1 MSFGDAPERDVA
13 IDFDAECAAR
23 PGEVLNEKT
32 DQIITWKVGDAVLT
46 LTLTLTQ
53 IQTLTIALTLT
64 LTLTLTLALTWKVG
78 DEVLT
83 ELIIRLCN
91 DFPTTEREVRY
102 YMELGPTPT
111 LTLTLP

>member
-32 DQIITWKVGDAVLT
+32 DQIITWKVGD
-46 LTLTLTQ
+46 
-53 IQTLTIALTLT
+53 
-64 LTLTLTLALTWKVG
+64 
-78 DEVLT
+78 DVLT

>member
-1 MSFGDAPERDVA
+1 MSFGDVPERNVA

-46 LTLTLTQ
+46 
-53 IQTLTIALTLT
+53 
-64 LTLTLTLALTWKVG
+64 
-78 DEVLT
+78 

-91 DFPTTEREVRY
+91 DFPTTEREV
-102 YMELGPTPT
+102 LA
-111 LTLTLP
+111 LI